1 MSMVKVAANRERDL
15 FPWALISS
23 GQLCTKPDPAH
34 PGHSSC
40 PLLPLPPGSAP
51 VRTLCLLRCHAP
63 ADKHL
68 LTQGKAVL
76 WRTGS
81 LLAWTTSTLHGPP
94 TGSRLRPAAGG
105 WRTGSL
111 LAWTTSTL
119 HGPPTGR
126 SGRGQVAES
135 PPAVQ
140 ANAAQDKP
148 AFLVLGRA
156 NSHTLYPQPCFH
168 YALHP
173 PSSPRVILLRTNGFQ
188 PYSGLNAQ

>member
-1 MSMVKVAANRERDL
+1 MVKVAANRERDL

-94 TGSRLRPAAGG
+94 TG
-105 WRTGSL
+105 
-111 LAWTTSTL
+111 
-119 HGPPTGR
+119 R